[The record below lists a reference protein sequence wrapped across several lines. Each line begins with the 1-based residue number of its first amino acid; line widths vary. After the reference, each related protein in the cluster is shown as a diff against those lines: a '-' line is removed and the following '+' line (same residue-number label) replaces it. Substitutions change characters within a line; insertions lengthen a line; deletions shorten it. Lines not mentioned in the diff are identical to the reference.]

1 MIRPLHQ
8 REAAFR
14 ARLLA
19 DARALIDAGHFRTAA
34 QKIGELRL
42 HLERAFE
49 AEGGDGRVHTHE
61 MDAVAEVWDDLSESD
76 RAASL
81 TAIDRLRA
89 LLVEELAHDLEPPHV
104 PLLTR

>member
-1 MIRPLHQ
+1 MTPPLRQ
-8 REAAFR
+8 REAALR

-49 AEGGDGRVHTHE
+49 VHGGDERVHTRE
-61 MDAVAEVWDDLSESD
+61 MDALAEVWDDLSESD

-81 TAIDRLRA
+81 TAIDRLRR
-89 LLVEELAHDLEPPHV
+89 LLVEQLAHELEPSQQ
-104 PLLTR
+104 PLLS

>member
-1 MIRPLHQ
+1 MTPPLHQ
-8 REAAFR
+8 RETALR

-42 HLERAFE
+42 HLERSF
-49 AEGGDGRVHTHE
+49 EGGGGDERLHTRE
-61 MDAVAEVWDDLSESD
+61 MDALAEVWDDLSESD

-81 TAIDRLRA
+81 TAIDRLRR
-89 LLVEELAHDLEPPHV
+89 LLVDELAHELEPTHQ
-104 PLLTR
+104 PLLG

>member
-1 MIRPLHQ
+1 MVRPIH
-8 REAAFR
+8 EHEVVFR

-42 HLERAFE
+42 HLERSFE
-49 AEGGDGRVHTHE
+49 TDGGDERAHTDE

-81 TAIDRLRA
+81 TAIDRLRR
-89 LLVEELAHDLEPPHV
+89 LLVKELAHELEPPHL
-104 PLLTR
+104 PLLSR